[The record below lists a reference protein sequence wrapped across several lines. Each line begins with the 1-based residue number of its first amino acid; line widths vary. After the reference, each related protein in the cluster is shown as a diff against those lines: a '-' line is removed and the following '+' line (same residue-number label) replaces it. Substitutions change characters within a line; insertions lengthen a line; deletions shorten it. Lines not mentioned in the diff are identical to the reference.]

1 MIRIGISGRGIER
14 GSLLADAGPGKCRG
28 GPRAGLPYTAPMRSG
43 DSMQLPFEERQ
54 ILTVSGLNR
63 EAKLLIEGTFG
74 VVWVEGE
81 VSNLSRPSS
90 GHLYWSLKDQHAQV
104 RCAMFRM
111 SNRGLGFELANGQQI
126 LVRARVSLFEA
137 RGDYQLIVE
146 YAEEAGEGL
155 LRRRFEE
162 LKRKLAAEGLF
173 DPARKIKPPRLPRRI
188 GVLTSPSGAA
198 LRDVLIALRRRFP
211 ATAVLIYPTSV
222 QGAGADDEI
231 CRSLRLADRRKDC
244 DVLILTRGG
253 GSLED
258 LWAFNEE
265 KVARTIAALELP
277 IIVGVGHEI
286 DFTIAD
292 FAADLRAPTP
302 SQAAELAVPDQAEW
316 LARFARLG
324 QQLVHAARRRLAV
337 DERRFASLAHRLSRC
352 HPGLRLREQQQRL
365 DELEARARHGL
376 ERGIAAAKVR
386 LGRLATSVAHA
397 NPAHA
402 LAKVRERSR
411 WAGERLRLAIVR
423 NLDETRQRL
432 KLAERALAS
441 LSPLATLERGYAI
454 VQRHDGGALITD
466 AARAPP
472 GTRIDVRLARGT
484 LAATVDKP
492 GRNE

>member
-1 MIRIGISGRGIER
+1 M
-14 GSLLADAGPGKCRG
+14 RG
-28 GPRAGLPYTAPMRSG
+28 G
-43 DSMQLPFEERQ
+43 DSLQLPFEERQ
-54 ILTVSGLNR
+54 ILSVSGLNR
-63 EAKLLIEGTFG
+63 EAKLAVEGALG

-90 GHLYWSLKDQHAQV
+90 GHLYWSLKDAHAQV

-111 SNRGLGFELANGQQI
+111 SNRGLGFEVANGQQI
-126 LVRARVSLFEA
+126 LVRARASLYEA
-137 RGDYQLIVE
+137 RGEYQLIVE

-173 DPARKIKPPRLPRRI
+173 DAARKRQPPKLPRRI
-188 GVLTSPSGAA
+188 GVVTSPSGAA

-211 ATAVLIYPTSV
+211 ATSVLIYPTSV
-222 QGAGADDEI
+222 QGAGAADEI
-231 CRSLRLADRRKDC
+231 CRTLTLADRRAEC

-265 KVARTIAALELP
+265 KVARVIAALELP

-302 SQAAELAVPDQAEW
+302 SQAAELAVPDQIEW
-316 LARFARLG
+316 LTRFARLE
-324 QQLVHAARRRLAV
+324 QQVVFGARRRLGA
-337 DERRFASLAHRLSRC
+337 DLRHFTGLAHRLSRC
-352 HPGLRLREQQQRL
+352 DPGIRLREQQQRL
-365 DELEARARHGL
+365 DELEARARHAL
-376 ERGIAAAKVR
+376 ERAIANAKLR

-397 NPAHA
+397 NPAHR
-402 LAKVRERSR
+402 LAKTRERWR
-411 WAGERLRLAIVR
+411 WAGERLRRAISR
-423 NLDETRQRL
+423 SLDDTKQRV
-432 KLAERALAS
+432 KLAERALVS

-454 VQRHDGGALITD
+454 VQRSDGGALVTD
-466 AARAPP
+466 AAKIGR
-472 GTRIDVRLARGT
+472 GTEIDVRLARGT
-484 LAATVDKP
+484 LSATVDDTDT
-492 GRNE
+492 GN